1 MRPDREF
8 KVQTV
13 PVTDPGDLLASL
25 RDPGALAWVRRGD
38 GLVGWGEAATII
50 LPAGPDRFAVAER
63 SLRGLFD
70 AAETE
75 DDVGLP
81 GCGPV
86 AFGSFTFDAARG
98 GSVLVLPRTVLG
110 RRAGTAW
117 MTTITPI
124 GPGQVSQGLSS
135 APTPARLRGRHGSL
149 TGPQWER
156 AVAAAVSR

>member
-8 KVQTV
+8 KVRPV
-13 PVTDPGDLLASL
+13 PVTDPGALLASL
-25 RDPGALAWVRRGD
+25 KDVGPLAWVHRGD

-63 SLRGLFD
+63 SLRDLFE
-70 AAETE
+70 AAQTE

-98 GSVLVLPRTVLG
+98 GSVLILPRKVLG

-117 MTTITPI
+117 MTSITPVGR
-124 GPGQVSQGLSS
+124 GPASRELPSEV
-135 APTPARLRGRHGSL
+135 PPARLRSHSGSL

-156 AVAAAVSR
+156 AVG